1 MDRFANVVSH
11 LLRTVEQIHAGV
23 ASGSQQQSTTYY
35 IPEALVSAFNPLILF
50 FCISSQIAQRERC
63 EWTLIQQHWAE
74 KCHRHLIE
82 GKHQLIFMIQTGD
95 YSDAKIFK
103 GIDSEGIITMV
114 IERLVKKPSGT
125 SDPVDDRRAVFNLL
139 ETYRDYISRMVY
151 RFSECRSCFTLH
163 LLC

>member
-1 MDRFANVVSH
+1 
-11 LLRTVEQIHAGV
+11 
-23 ASGSQQQSTTYY
+23 
-35 IPEALVSAFNPLILF
+35 
-50 FCISSQIAQRERC
+50 
-63 EWTLIQQHWAE
+63 
-74 KCHRHLIE
+74 
-82 GKHQLIFMIQTGD
+82 MIQTGD

-151 RFSECRSCFTLH
+151 RFSESRSCFTLH